1 MSGAMRLLQN
11 AMRSLLL
18 MLLSCLLLASGV
30 AAQREV
36 GVVARIAEQKGKF
49 VDQTSRAELWRST
62 GRLQVKR
69 DARVLTRDL
78 VRMHERAYI
87 NISFKNPAFETEAF
101 FGSTEISAVGSY
113 EIQEDTVGLVSGLQ
127 LVVKQGV
134 MVVDHARGELLVLA
148 AGIRTR
154 IVGTTMLFVV
164 DSVAGEGLAYLRD
177 GSFSFPDYGVEAKGN
192 DRVWR
197 LRPGQAPV
205 ELFAPAADPARW
217 HREVQ
222 YTTETVWKG
231 TPFWQT
237 PAFLIP
243 TVAVVAGG
251 IGCAAAGC
259 FSGDDGPGTST
270 GSVSATI
277 PE

>member
-1 MSGAMRLLQN
+1 MRLPQG
-11 AMRSLLL
+11 AARSLLL
-18 MLLSCLLLASGV
+18 TAFSSFLPVGTAW
-30 AAQREV
+30 AQQEV
-36 GVVARIAEQKGKF
+36 GVVARIAETKGKY
-49 VDQTSRAELWRST
+49 VDQTSRAELWRTT
-62 GRLQVKR
+62 GRMQVKR
-69 DARVLTRDL
+69 DAPVLTRDL
-78 VRMHERAYI
+78 VRMHERIFI
-87 NISFKNPAFETEAF
+87 NISFKNPAFDTEAY

-113 EIQEDTVGLVSGLQ
+113 EIMENTVGTVSGLQ

-134 MVVDHARGELLVLA
+134 MVVEHARGELLVLA

-154 IVGTTMLFVV
+154 IFGTTMLFAV
-164 DSVAGEGLAYLRD
+164 DSAAGEAIAYLRE
-177 GSFSFPDYGVEAKGN
+177 GSLSFADYDIEAKGH

-205 ELFAPAADPARW
+205 EVFAPAANPQRW
-217 HREVQ
+217 QQETK
-222 YTTETVWKG
+222 YTTESVWKG

-243 TVAVVAGG
+243 AGAVVAGG

-259 FSGDDGPGTST
+259 FSGDDGDGRST
-270 GSVSATI
+270 GTVTVNI